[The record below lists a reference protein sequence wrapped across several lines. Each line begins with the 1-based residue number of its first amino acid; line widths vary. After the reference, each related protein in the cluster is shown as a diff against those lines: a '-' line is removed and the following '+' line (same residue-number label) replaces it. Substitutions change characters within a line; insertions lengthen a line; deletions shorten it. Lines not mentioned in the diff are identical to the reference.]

1 MEDECLK
8 VGLLH
13 TVVIYVLA
21 FVTLIVLVYV
31 YIEDD
36 CLEAGLLLW
45 ILQLP
50 TSLLIWTVFL
60 PLRRSIDIP

>member
-8 VGLLH
+8 VGLLR

-21 FVTLIVLVYV
+21 FVTLLTLIVLVYV

-36 CLEAGLLLW
+36 CLEAELLL
-45 ILQLP
+45 
-50 TSLLIWTVFL
+50 
-60 PLRRSIDIP
+60 